1 MIVCVLPPAP
11 DKGLGGGHIHNPT
24 TCIRPK
30 SRLGTKNS
38 SPQPD
43 QDDIKIRRVFANYY
57 S

>member
-11 DKGLGGGHIHNPT
+11 DKGLGGGHIQNPT
-24 TCIRPK
+24 TCIRHQEFSP
-30 SRLGTKNS
+30 TKNS